1 MTAARA
7 KKQTTAS
14 VRKLLAD
21 AVSANYSEA
30 DIKAIIEAAKGAET
44 GALAECPECGHG
56 MRVKVPDFKKQL
68 ETLVALLEQAEGKA
82 SQAMPEATSIVIE
95 RLER

>member
-1 MTAARA
+1 MAAAR
-7 KKQTTAS
+7 KKPVSTAS

-30 DIKAIIEAAKGAET
+30 DITAIIEAAKGAE
-44 GALAECPECGHG
+44 ASAAAECPECGHG

-82 SQAMPEATSIVIE
+82 QQAVPEATTVIVE
-95 RLER
+95 RPAR